1 MLTTFSVTKIF
12 FFKKVSGS
20 KKQKSTVSEMY
31 FIIPIHNI
39 NHLHMISASNLAC
52 VC

>member
-1 MLTTFSVTKIF
+1 MLSTFSVNKIF
-12 FFKKVSGS
+12 YKKVSGS
-20 KKQKSTVSEMY
+20 KKQSTVSEIY
-31 FIIPIHNI
+31 FIIPMHII